1 MKNEKTVITNLII
14 SSVTQLIILA
24 LGLVLPRIILT
35 SWGSEYN
42 GLINSVTTIMRYL
55 SLLEA
60 GINTS
65 TLQALY
71 KSIGENDRHQTSVII
86 RSAKQYYHNVSVIYT
101 ALVFLISFVYP
112 LFLKTTI
119 NYWEIFFVFV
129 LQGLTGVISFAFRA
143 AYQQLLNAEGKYYV
157 ISLVT
162 LFTNICTFAAKIV
175 SIRLFNSII
184 LMQLLGVLIML
195 MQTAIYAVY
204 FKRKYQWI
212 DTGVECN
219 MGLLENRRY
228 YLVQQLAGLVFNSTD
243 TFVLSIFCGLKV
255 ASVYTVYNMIYSA
268 LSTVIGIIRGST
280 NFVLGQSFH
289 KSKAIFSEI
298 YQAYSGLQICIGC
311 ALTSISMLLITGFV
325 TLYTAG
331 VEDINYLNYT
341 AAILFSLNIIL
352 DCTRGASLA
361 GANIAGLAPKTAWRY
376 LMEAGINLSVSL
388 LLVRPMGINGVLIGT
403 VVAGLWRSTDSL
415 VFFHRKVLQDRPLKE
430 ILFILINLI
439 VFCGFA
445 FLGSKNL
452 FVITTYAGFVKL
464 GVLFSAVVVLFLGLL
479 YLLFYKRNLLSL
491 REVAKE
497 KEE

>member
-60 GINTS
+60 GINAS

-101 ALVFLISFVYP
+101 ALVLLISFVYP

-129 LQGLTGVISFAFRA
+129 FQGLTGVISFAFRA

-162 LFTNICTFAAKIV
+162 LFINICTFAAKIV
-175 SIRLFNSII
+175 SIKLFNSIL
-184 LMQLLGVLIML
+184 LMQLLGVLIVL

-212 DTGVECN
+212 DTSVESN

-228 YLVQQLAGLVFNSTD
+228 YQVQQLAGLVFNSTD

-255 ASVYTVYNMIYSA
+255 ASVYTVYNMVYSA

-280 NFVLGQSFH
+280 NFVLGQSYH
-289 KSKAIFSEI
+289 KSKAVFSEL
-298 YQAYSGLQICIGC
+298 YHAYSGLQICIGC

-361 GANIAGLAPKTAWRY
+361 GANIAGLAPKTTWRY

-388 LLVRPMGINGVLIGT
+388 LLVRSMGINGVLIGT

-439 VFCGFA
+439 VFCGFV

-452 FVITTYAGFVKL
+452 FVISTYAGFVKL
-464 GVLFSAVVVLFLGLL
+464 GVLFSAIVVLFLGLL

>member
-14 SSVTQLIILA
+14 SSGTQLIILA

-101 ALVFLISFVYP
+101 ALVLLISFVYP

-175 SIRLFNSII
+175 SIRLFNGII

-212 DTGVECN
+212 DTSVESN

-228 YLVQQLAGLVFNSTD
+228 YQVQQLAGLVFNSTD

-255 ASVYTVYNMIYSA
+255 ASVYTVYNMVYSA

-280 NFVLGQSFH
+280 NFVLGQSYH
-289 KSKAIFSEI
+289 KSKAVFFEL
-298 YQAYSGLQICIGC
+298 YHAYSGLQICIGC

-388 LLVRPMGINGVLIGT
+388 LLVRSMGINGVLIGT

-452 FVITTYAGFVKL
+452 FVISTYAGFVKL
-464 GVLFSAVVVLFLGLL
+464 GVLFSVIVVLFLGLL

>member
-14 SSVTQLIILA
+14 SSGTQLIILA

-101 ALVFLISFVYP
+101 ALVLLISFAYP

-175 SIRLFNSII
+175 SIK
-184 LMQLLGVLIML
+184 LL
-195 MQTAIYAVY
+195 TA
-204 FKRKYQWI
+204 
-212 DTGVECN
+212 
-219 MGLLENRRY
+219 
-228 YLVQQLAGLVFNSTD
+228 
-243 TFVLSIFCGLKV
+243 
-255 ASVYTVYNMIYSA
+255 
-268 LSTVIGIIRGST
+268 
-280 NFVLGQSFH
+280 SF
-289 KSKAIFSEI
+289 
-298 YQAYSGLQICIGC
+298 
-311 ALTSISMLLITGFV
+311 
-325 TLYTAG
+325 
-331 VEDINYLNYT
+331 
-341 AAILFSLNIIL
+341 
-352 DCTRGASLA
+352 
-361 GANIAGLAPKTAWRY
+361 
-376 LMEAGINLSVSL
+376 
-388 LLVRPMGINGVLIGT
+388 
-403 VVAGLWRSTDSL
+403 
-415 VFFHRKVLQDRPLKE
+415 
-430 ILFILINLI
+430 
-439 VFCGFA
+439 
-445 FLGSKNL
+445 
-452 FVITTYAGFVKL
+452 
-464 GVLFSAVVVLFLGLL
+464 
-479 YLLFYKRNLLSL
+479 
-491 REVAKE
+491 
-497 KEE
+497 